1 MFAAAL
7 IAATLIHTVG
17 PTPAMQLA
25 AAQRAATFRVLL
37 LPSSTQL
44 VHAEA
49 SKDGTEVRLDYS
61 IEGSLIRIDERVVSP
76 GTQSTADTQAELF
89 NLDGYPA
96 LYRERA
102 GYHAERDLVWYRP
115 DVTVTLSSRDIV
127 SEPLLVDVA
136 LELR

>member
-7 IAATLIHTVG
+7 IAATLIHSVG

-25 AAQRAATFRVLL
+25 AAQRTATFKVLL

-44 VHAEA
+44 LRAES
-49 SKDGTEVRLDYS
+49 SKDGADVRLEYS
-61 IEGSLIRIDERVVSP
+61 IEGSLIRLDERLVVP
-76 GTQSTADTQAELF
+76 GAQTTPDPQAQLF

-96 LYRERA
+96 LYHERS
-102 GYHAERDLVWYRP
+102 GYRAVSDLTWYRP
-115 DVTVTLSSRDIV
+115 DILVTVSSRDFV
-127 SEPLLVDVA
+127 SAPMLIDIA

>member
-7 IAATLIHTVG
+7 IAAAVIHSPG
-17 PTPAMQLA
+17 PSIAMQLA
-25 AAQRAATFRVLL
+25 AVQRNAAFHVLL

-44 VHAEA
+44 LHADA

-61 IEGSLIRIDERVVSP
+61 IEGAAIRIDERLAGGQPSSP
-76 GTQSTADTQAELF
+76 DPQAELF

-96 LYRERA
+96 LYTEREGYRA
-102 GYHAERDLVWYRP
+102 IRDLTWYRS
-115 DVTVTLSSRDIV
+115 DVVVTLSSHDIV
-127 SEPLLVDVA
+127 SAPLLIDVA